1 MADRLHPLTHVVEV
15 ALRSIRRQPRDFPAV
30 IEWASPVP
38 YFGRAEHAR
47 IASVGLNPS
56 GREFCDRSGG
66 RLRER
71 ERRLA
76 TLDSLGL
83 RDWSDA
89 SSAECSS
96 VAEACSDYFGL
107 NAYWRWFN
115 PLESI
120 FEAGGRGTLRDGG
133 ACHIDLAPWATQ
145 RAWRRLK
152 GTEPDALLECGRA
165 TFASLVSSARFEA
178 LLLNGVGVVNGL
190 ERATGVRLPV
200 DYAPEWDDSS
210 GRGRRWSV
218 VLDSLGRIE
227 LARPV
232 TILGWNWNL
241 QSSKITAQTR
251 DSIVAWAAEA
261 IEESVTCS
269 PSHDAVLA
277 MDSDG
282 RRDRELQEASWG
294 ILELVKDATGC
305 LERAVERLE
314 ALAPTR
320 NEVRGLSS
328 VLEGHFN
335 RVKHRVSQLDQIL
348 RPRHS
353 EPG

>member
-1 MADRLHPLTHVVEV
+1 MADWSHPLTHVVEV
-15 ALRSIRRQPRDFPAV
+15 ALTSIRRQPRDFPAV

-38 YFGRAEHAR
+38 YFGQAERAR

-56 GREFCDRSGG
+56 GREFCDRSGAP
-66 RLRER
+66 LRER
-71 ERRLA
+71 DRRLE

-83 RDWSDA
+83 SDWSDA
-89 SSAECSS
+89 SSAECSA
-96 VAEACSDYFGL
+96 VAEACSDYFDANPYG
-107 NAYWRWFN
+107 WFD
-115 PLESI
+115 PLEVI
-120 FEAGGRGTLRDGG
+120 LNRAGQGTLRDGG

-145 RAWRRLK
+145 RAWSRLT
-152 GTEPDALLECGRA
+152 GAERDALMECGRA
-165 TFASLVSSARFEA
+165 TLASLLSSARFEV
-178 LLLNGVGVVNGL
+178 LLLNGVGVVKGL
-190 ERATGVRLPV
+190 ERATGVELSAE
-200 DYAPEWDDSS
+200 YAPEWDDSS
-210 GRGRRWSV
+210 GRGRRWSA
-218 VLDSLGRIE
+218 VLNSLGRVD

-241 QSSKITAQTR
+241 QSSHITTRTR

-261 IEESVTCS
+261 IEQSVTRS
-269 PSHDAVLA
+269 PSHDTVLA
-277 MDSDG
+277 MEFDD

-305 LERAVERLE
+305 LEQVVERLE
-314 ALAPTR
+314 KLAPTR
-320 NEVRGLSS
+320 NEARGLSS

-348 RPRHS
+348 RTRHS